1 MVNDHRYY
9 ENNYDIKYL
18 YVQEKQIDPKK
29 IAYSQS
35 RKKPQSTSKS
45 SKDPIKEDS
54 AEDQYLATFVAANG
68 LCLAYL
74 ISAYGV
80 EERATSVFC
89 GCF

>member
-1 MVNDHRYY
+1 M
-9 ENNYDIKYL
+9 
-18 YVQEKQIDPKK
+18 QEKQSDPKK

-35 RKKPQSTSKS
+35 RKKNQSISKS

-80 EERATSVFC
+80 EEGFSNFC
-89 GCF
+89 ALWIVIIGVALNLI